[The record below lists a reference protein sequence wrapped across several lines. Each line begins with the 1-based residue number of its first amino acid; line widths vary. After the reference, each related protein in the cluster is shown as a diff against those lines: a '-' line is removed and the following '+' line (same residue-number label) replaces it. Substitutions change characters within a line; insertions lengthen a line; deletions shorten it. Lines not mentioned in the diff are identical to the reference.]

1 MPMGSVA
8 TLPNSAIAVGYM
20 KKFMDW
26 SIKTGEV
33 FGPLV
38 AWEAPIP
45 EDGGGA
51 QSFNFPAYG
60 EVPPTSTPLPEMSDV
75 TPEGIFDFNY
85 TVTPYEYGR
94 AFAVSQ
100 LARYQS
106 RTTLQDKLARIAAQ
120 DRVNSIDRL
129 IRRKVYGHGSDVPTN
144 TYLNSANSTM
154 ATMVSTDVISW
165 DFLTELVLQAKSLGI
180 EPMDGSNFVAV
191 IHPLLEKGIKNMA
204 DYKNVGQYNVPDIFY
219 KGEVGMVAGI
229 RFIVSPQAKV
239 FWGAGPATALA
250 GSTTLTNAYNAGS
263 TTIVIGSGANIANGD
278 YLTIG
283 TVETE
288 SVSPSANLEQ
298 VRVVSGGGTTTL
310 VIRGLGTYKPD
321 SNQKTSGLY
330 FDHAAGEA
338 VVEKY
343 NVCGIPILG
352 KNSLIG
358 VHGARTGR
366 YGQSGFKTGLDILDR
381 FGYVWWYWYGGVSRV
396 DRYMLLGKTVVTSWT
411 LGSN

>member
-129 IRRKVYGHGSDVPTN
+129 IRRKVYGHGSDLPTN
-144 TYLNSANSTM
+144 IYLNSTAVAMGSM
-154 ATMVSTDVISW
+154 ASTDVISW
-165 DFLTELVLQAKSLGI
+165 DFLTELVMQAKSLGI
-180 EPMDGSNFVAV
+180 EPMDGSNFVSI
-191 IHPLLEKGIKNMA
+191 IHPLMEKGIKNMS

-229 RFIVSPQAKV
+229 RFIVSNQAKV
-239 FWGAGPATALA
+239 RFPLSPWRILFWRRATACCVM
-250 GSTTLTNAYNAGS
+250 
-263 TTIVIGSGANIANGD
+263 II
-278 YLTIG
+278 
-283 TVETE
+283 
-288 SVSPSANLEQ
+288 
-298 VRVVSGGGTTTL
+298 
-310 VIRGLGTYKPD
+310 
-321 SNQKTSGLY
+321 
-330 FDHAAGEA
+330 F
-338 VVEKY
+338 
-343 NVCGIPILG
+343 
-352 KNSLIG
+352 
-358 VHGARTGR
+358 
-366 YGQSGFKTGLDILDR
+366 
-381 FGYVWWYWYGGVSRV
+381 
-396 DRYMLLGKTVVTSWT
+396 LLHIQE
-411 LGSN
+411 

>member
-1 MPMGSVA
+1 MPMGTVA

-38 AWEAPIP
+38 AWEPPIP

-75 TPEGIFDFNY
+75 TPEGIYDFNY

-120 DRVNSIDRL
+120 DRINSIDRI
-129 IRRKVYGHGSDVPTN
+129 IRRKVYGHGSDSPSN
-144 TYLNSANSTM
+144 TYLNTVAGTTM
-154 ATMVSTDVISW
+154 GTLAVGEVISW
-165 DFLTELVLQAKSLGI
+165 DFLTELVMQAQAMGI
-180 EPMDGSNFVAV
+180 EPMDGSNFVSV
-191 IHPLLEKGIKNMA
+191 IHPLLAKGLLTMA
-204 DYKNVGQYNVPDIFY
+204 DYKDVGKYSVPNHFY
-219 KGEVGMVAGI
+219 KGEIGMIAGI
-229 RFIVSPQAKV
+229 RFIVSNQAKV
-239 FWGAGPATALA
+239 FWGAGPATTSPV
-250 GSTTLTNAYNAGS
+250 STTLSNAYNSGS
-263 TTIVIGSGANIANGD
+263 TTIIVASGTGAAVGD
-278 YLTIG
+278 YITIG

-288 SVSPSANLEQ
+288 SVTPSANLEQ
-298 VRVVSGGGTTTL
+298 VRVTSVNGTTL
-310 VIRGLGTYKPD
+310 GIKGLGLWKPD
-321 SNQKTSGLY
+321 SNNKTTGLFY
-330 FDHAAGEA
+330 DHAAGEA
-338 VVEKY
+338 VVQAY

-366 YGQSGFKTGLDILDR
+366 YGQSGLKTGLDILDR

-396 DRYMLLGKTVVTSWT
+396 DRYMVLGKSVVTSWT